1 MPGPPHRPHSR
12 STVHSPN
19 RLGSAQRH
27 KFDRYFGTR
36 QCGSEKPRAPHHRIG
51 CTFFA
56 ARRRGI
62 IAQPRRVVTSLRV
75 AGVSISYAGRTVAL
89 ERRSGNGRLRRI
101 LPVPTRSGGGRLTER
116 TPAVQPRPGEPL
128 LMPLRD
134 LRGRLGNW
142 LSWAPAPSRRRSNWD
157 ERRQRPVTLLRSA
170 TRKSAFR
177 NRLAAQQPRQGAPLA
192 LRRQIAEVTVS
203 AQASQPPGGACTSS

>member
-1 MPGPPHRPHSR
+1 VPGPPHRPHSR

-128 LMPLRD
+128 LMPLKR
-134 LRGRLGNW
+134 
-142 LSWAPAPSRRRSNWD
+142 PSR
-157 ERRQRPVTLLRSA
+157 SA
-170 TRKSAFR
+170 RELAQLGPGPLATTVKLGRASA
-177 NRLAAQQPRQGAPLA
+177 APRHIAPLGDSEKRFLEIVWQLNSLVRA
-192 LRRQIAEVTVS
+192 LPWRY
-203 AQASQPPGGACTSS
+203 GGRSLR